1 VNVRF
6 DVRVG
11 YKIFRSTV
19 MNMSKK
25 LFLPLALVFA
35 ATLLAAPARVA
46 AQAQAGRDTIIVLPF
61 ENTTNQREY
70 NWVGTSFA
78 DSLAE
83 LFAHAPGL
91 GVVSTDERELLYQR
105 LRLPLTSSPSRA
117 TAIKIAREAK
127 ATLVVIGTYSVKSP
141 EAKEG
146 GDDKEDKV
154 APLEVSGTARVVRV
168 NEGKLWRSFDFG
180 GAVTNL
186 QRTQGTLAYQILYL
200 RDDALTISLNRVLEL
215 ATKVPP
221 RAFESLVKG
230 IMTDDPE
237 KRSAYLQNAGR
248 EFAKVHSGE
257 IYPEAEFELGN
268 LYYRQEKWKDAAEHF
283 AKLKK
288 GDVHYAE
295 AAFYGGLTE
304 WRLNDLKSALA
315 MLVPLAADMPLTGVY
330 NNAGAISLQAARGE
344 KPGDEHDRL
353 LKQATDFLARAR
365 ETEPQDATVL
375 YNYAY
380 ALFLS
385 NKFTEAADQLRNVLT
400 LKPRDGEVL
409 FLYAK
414 ALERAGQTEA
424 ATAADNEARRYL
436 KPYAQYQTE
445 WQKSQ
450 TINSVPTR
458 LAAQFDVAHAIEIE
472 TKPAQAST
480 AAAQDLLERARKLYV
495 AGQDDELLP
504 ELNRVLMIEPMN
516 AEAHL
521 YVGRVYQRR
530 GDLARAVAS
539 LKAALFWDA
548 KLIDAHILLG
558 RIFLEQGDRAQA
570 MVHARTAIQ
579 LDPNNQEA
587 IALFR
592 QVETGAK

>member
-1 VNVRF
+1 MMA
-6 DVRVG
+6 
-11 YKIFRSTV
+11 S
-19 MNMSKK
+19 
-25 LFLPLALVFA
+25 A
-35 ATLLAAPARVA
+35 AALLAAPARVA
-46 AQAQAGRDTIIVLPF
+46 AQSGRDTIIVLPF
-61 ENTTNQREY
+61 ENATSQREY
-70 NWVGTSFA
+70 NWVGASFA

-146 GDDKEDKV
+146 GGNDKEDKV

-186 QRTQGTLAYQILYL
+186 QRTQGALAYNILYL

-237 KRSAYLQNAGR
+237 KRSAYLKNAGR
-248 EFAKVHSGE
+248 EFTKAHPGE
-257 IYPEAEFELGN
+257 IYPAAEFELGN
-268 LYYRQEKWKDAAEHF
+268 LYYRQEKWKDAAEHY

-288 GDVHYAE
+288 GDAHYAE
-295 AAFYGGLTE
+295 AAFYGGLTQ
-304 WRLNDLKSALA
+304 WRLNDLKGALA
-315 MLVPLAADMPLTGVY
+315 MLVPLTTDMPLTGVY

-344 KPGDEHDRL
+344 KPGAERERL
-353 LKQATDFLARAR
+353 LKQATDFLTRAR

-385 NKFTEAADQLRNVLT
+385 GKFAEAAGQLRNVLT
-400 LKPRDGEVL
+400 LKPRDGEIL

-414 ALERAGQTEA
+414 ALERAGQIEA

-450 TINSVPTR
+450 TIASVPLR
-458 LAAQFDVAHAIEIE
+458 LASQFDVAHAIELE
-472 TKPAQAST
+472 TKPAQASG
-480 AAAQDLLERARKLYV
+480 AAAQDLLERARKLYA

-504 ELNRVLMIEPMN
+504 ELNRVLMTEPMN

-530 GDLARAVAS
+530 GDLSRAVAS

-587 IALFR
+587 VALFR

>member
-1 VNVRF
+1 
-6 DVRVG
+6 
-11 YKIFRSTV
+11 

-25 LFLPLALVFA
+25 LFLPLALVCA
-35 ATLLAAPARVA
+35 ATLLPARVA

-70 NWVGTSFA
+70 NWVGASFA

-154 APLEVSGTARVVRV
+154 APLEVSGTASVVRV
-168 NEGKLWRSFDFG
+168 NEGKLWRKFDFG

-215 ATKVPP
+215 ATRVPP

-248 EFAKVHSGE
+248 EFTKAHPGE

-268 LYYRQEKWKDAAEHF
+268 LYYQQEKWKDAAEHF

-288 GDVHYAE
+288 GDAHYAE
-295 AAFYGGLTE
+295 AAFYGGLTH

-315 MLVPLAADMPLTGVY
+315 MLVPLTTDMPLTGVY

-353 LKQATDFLARAR
+353 LKQATDFLSRAR

-385 NKFTEAADQLRNVLT
+385 NKFAEAADQLRNVLT

-450 TINSVPTR
+450 TINSVPPR
-458 LAAQFDVAHAIEIE
+458 LAARFDVAHAIEIE
-472 TKPAQAST
+472 TKPAQTST

-530 GDLARAVAS
+530 GDLPRAVAS

>member
-1 VNVRF
+1 
-6 DVRVG
+6 
-11 YKIFRSTV
+11 
-19 MNMSKK
+19 MSKK
-25 LFLPLALVFA
+25 IFLWLAIVFA

-46 AQAQAGRDTIIVLPF
+46 AQSQAGRDTVIVLPF
-61 ENTTNQREY
+61 ENTTSQREY
-70 NWVGTSFA
+70 NWIGASFA

-83 LFAHAPGL
+83 IFAHAPGL

-146 GDDKEDKV
+146 GADDKEDKV
-154 APLEVSGTARVVRV
+154 APLEVSVTASVVRV
-168 NEGKLWRSFDFG
+168 NEGKLWRKFDLG
-180 GAVTNL
+180 GALTNL
-186 QRTQGTLAYQILYL
+186 QRTQGMLAYQILYL

-230 IMTDDPE
+230 IMTEDPE

-248 EFAKVHSGE
+248 EFTKVHPGE

-268 LYYRQEKWKDAAEHF
+268 LYYRQEKWKDAVEHY

-288 GDVHYAE
+288 GDAHYAE
-295 AAFYGGLTE
+295 AAFYGALTQ
-304 WRLNDLKSALA
+304 WRLNDLKGALA
-315 MLVPLAADMPLTGVY
+315 MLVPLTADMPLTGVY

-344 KPGDEHDRL
+344 KPGEERERL

-385 NKFTEAADQLRNVLT
+385 GKFAEAADQLRDVLT

-436 KPYAQYQTE
+436 KPYAQHQTE

-450 TINSVPTR
+450 TITAVPPR
-458 LAAQFDVAHAIEIE
+458 LASQFDVAHAIEIE
-472 TKPAQAST
+472 TKPAQAS
-480 AAAQDLLERARKLYV
+480 AAAAPDLLERVRKLYV

-504 ELNRVLMIEPMN
+504 ELNRVLMTDPSN

-521 YVGRVYQRR
+521 YVGRLYQRR
-530 GDLARAVAS
+530 GDLPRAVAS
-539 LKAALFWDA
+539 LKAALFWNA

-587 IALFR
+587 VALFR
-592 QVETGAK
+592 QVETGTR